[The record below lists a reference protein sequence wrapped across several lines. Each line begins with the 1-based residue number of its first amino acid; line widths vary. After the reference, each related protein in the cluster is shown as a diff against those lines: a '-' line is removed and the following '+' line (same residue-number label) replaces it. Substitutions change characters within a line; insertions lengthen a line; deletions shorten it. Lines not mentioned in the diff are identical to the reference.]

1 MNTPA
6 RVRAPGIGERVL
18 AVSTLFLLAYS
29 LPSSWFTP
37 DNTDVPKGDTTV
49 IVVFTALFALAVTR
63 LVGNWKHVTR
73 AIRREP
79 FLLAFMSV
87 LVASTVWSTSP
98 SETFRRSVALV
109 LTGFFGYY
117 LVVRFP
123 LHQIIRMATFALI
136 VGTVIN
142 FVFIFGLRKY
152 GVTQVTTQ
160 VATSGDWSGVFPH
173 KNALGR
179 ASLLASLLFVFAAR
193 AFPRR
198 RILYWTFCLL
208 NVVLIVGANSK
219 TALVSFV
226 LLMLLLV
233 VFTGLRAHA
242 TLYGGVAFALVGTSL
257 LGAAFVTTN
266 LGPISESLG
275 RDATLTGRT
284 ELWTDVLHE
293 IARKPI
299 LGFGWSGFWTGAD
312 DGPARYVLERNLW
325 HPPDA
330 HNALLELLV
339 NVGIVGAGLFLIVF
353 LRGLFRSI
361 GQVRRYPTVLGLF
374 PLAFFSF
381 VLLQSVTERGVV
393 GRDLSWTMF
402 VVAVVLASRDR
413 AEPETIRHASP
424 AEVRA
429 PVPPPREEPA
439 ASPPTGEPAAVPQ
452 RADPA
457 PKVAV
462 TARAAGP
469 ADEHAEPASSPHKP
483 RSSFVVRRPPT

>member
-6 RVRAPGIGERVL
+6 RVRAPGAGERLL
-18 AVSTLFLLAYS
+18 AIATLFLLAYS
-29 LPSSWFTP
+29 LPSSWFSR
-37 DNTDVPKGDTTV
+37 DNTDVPTGDTVV
-49 IVVFTALFALAVTR
+49 IVVFSVLFAIAVTR

-73 AIRREP
+73 AVKREP
-79 FLLAFMSV
+79 FLIAFMIV
-87 LVASTVWSTSP
+87 LVASTAWSTTP
-98 SETFRRSVALV
+98 DVTFRRSIALV
-109 LTGFFGYY
+109 LTAFFGYY

-123 LHQIIRMATFALI
+123 LHEIIRLATFALM

-142 FVFIFGLRKY
+142 FAFVFGMRKY

-160 VATSGDWSGVFPH
+160 AATSGDWSGVFPH

-179 ASLLASLLFVFAAR
+179 ASLLAALLFVFAAR

-198 RILYWTFCLL
+198 RLRYWTFCLL

-226 LLMLLLV
+226 LLMVLLV
-233 VFTGLRAHA
+233 LFTGLRAHA
-242 TLYGGVAFALVGTSL
+242 TMYGGVAVALIGTSV

-266 LGPISESLG
+266 LGPISQSLG

-284 ELWTDVLHE
+284 QLWGDVLHE

-299 LGFGWSGFWTGAD
+299 LGFGWSGFWTGTEA
-312 DGPARYVLERNLW
+312 GPARYVLERNLW
-325 HPPDA
+325 NPPDA
-330 HNALLELLV
+330 HNAVLELLV
-339 NVGIVGAGLFLIVF
+339 NVGLVGAALFVVVF

-361 GQVRRYPTVLGLF
+361 GQVRRTPNVLGLF

-381 VLLQSVTERGVV
+381 VMLQSVTEKGVI

-402 VVAVVLASRDR
+402 VVAVVLAARDR
-413 AEPETIRHASP
+413 ADPEIPTQSSERAVP
-424 AEVRA
+424 A
-429 PVPPPREEPA
+429 PVSTVPA
-439 ASPPTGEPAAVPQ
+439 NARNASNNAQ
-452 RADPA
+452 L
-457 PKVAV
+457 
-462 TARAAGP
+462 
-469 ADEHAEPASSPHKP
+469 AEAKAHPHKP